1 MTRRLR
7 VPDVVER
14 DDLAS
19 FVGRAVR
26 LDSAAIIRLRVRDEG
41 MVGVWA
47 STGFDVIAARSVPGE
62 LSPADTTVR
71 ASELMTALAVLRSD
85 AIDPGSPID
94 AEWRTAL
101 PPSSGFVHI
110 DDVPSAVIAGLVERG
125 VALAREN
132 PGPNGGAQ
140 SALLDQE
147 VLTVDGGD
155 EQVTIPMR
163 CVFALSGMGFV
174 GEGDDEPV
182 RVRVSKGW
190 LRLDARYGS
199 VLRRRH
205 PQLPL
210 LLG

>member
-1 MTRRLR
+1 M
-7 VPDVVER
+7 VER

-41 MVGVWA
+41 TVGVWA
-47 STGFDVIAARSVPGE
+47 STGFDVIAARSVQGE
-62 LSPADTTVR
+62 LSPTDTTVR

-85 AIDPGSPID
+85 AVDPGSPID

-110 DDVPSAVIAGLVERG
+110 EDVPSAVIAGLVERG
-125 VALAREN
+125 VALARDH

-147 VLTVDGGD
+147 VLTVDGAD
-155 EQVTIPMR
+155 EQVAIPMR

-182 RVRVSKGW
+182 RVRASKGW